1 MRNQRRSNSLQPINR
16 ASIIDPRSQ
25 EFSSLVSTNNLAQVL
40 LLQTTERHPLSTSSS
55 SSSSPAQSLERSP
68 PANRPITPVSQ
79 RTTSRPNRPPPPP
92 PRPPPYDGPIGPRF
106 DDIRIP
112 SHLLNDAR
120 PPFYTEQRLQRLLY
134 GLIPDPTTTRPHRSP
149 ITYEPTPTTRD
160 NIDLLN
166 DVKKLIIQAS
176 ELHQDIEVKLTRI
189 QLQLLRQDFERQD
202 EIERFSDL
210 H

>member
-16 ASIIDPRSQ
+16 ASIVDPQSQ
-25 EFSSLVSTNNLAQVL
+25 DFSSLVSTNNLAQVL

-55 SSSSPAQSLERSP
+55 SSSSPA
-68 PANRPITPVSQ
+68 NRPLTPVSQ
-79 RTTSRPNRPPPPP
+79 RTTSRPNRAPPPP
-92 PRPPPYDGPIGPRF
+92 PRPPPYDGPRF
-106 DDIRIP
+106 EHIRIP
-112 SHLLNDAR
+112 SHLLNDDR
-120 PPFYTEQRLQRLLY
+120 PTFYTEQRLQRLLY
-134 GLIPDPTTTRPHRSP
+134 GLIPDPTNTRPHRSP
-149 ITYEPTPTTRD
+149 LTFEPTRTARD

-202 EIERFSDL
+202 KIERFSDL

>member
-1 MRNQRRSNSLQPINR
+1 MRNPRRSHSLQPINR
-16 ASIIDPRSQ
+16 APIVNPQSQ

-40 LLQTTERHPLSTSSS
+40 LLQTTERNPSTSSS
-55 SSSSPAQSLERSP
+55 SSSSSVR
-68 PANRPITPVSQ
+68 RPITPVSQ

-92 PRPPPYDGPIGPRF
+92 PRPPPYDGPIF
-106 DDIRIP
+106 DHIRIP
-112 SHLLNDAR
+112 SHLLSEDR

-134 GLIPDPTTTRPHRSP
+134 GLIPDPANTRPRRSP
-149 ITYEPTPTTRD
+149 LTFEPTRTARD
-160 NIDLLN
+160 NIDLIN

-202 EIERFSDL
+202 EIDPFSDL

>member
-1 MRNQRRSNSLQPINR
+1 MRNQRRSHSLQPINR
-16 ASIIDPRSQ
+16 ASIVDPQSQ
-25 EFSSLVSTNNLAQVL
+25 EFSSLVSSNNLAQVL
-40 LLQTTERHPLSTSSS
+40 LQQTTDRHPLSTSSS
-55 SSSSPAQSLERSP
+55 SSSSQAPSLERSP
-68 PANRPITPVSQ
+68 PASR
-79 RTTSRPNRPPPPP
+79 RTTPRPNRPPPPP
-92 PRPPPYDGPIGPRF
+92 PRPPPYDGPIF
-106 DDIRIP
+106 DHIRIP
-112 SHLLNDAR
+112 SRLLNDAR

-134 GLIPDPTTTRPHRSP
+134 GIIPDPTITRPRRSP
-149 ITYEPTPTTRD
+149 LTFEPTRTARD

>member
-1 MRNQRRSNSLQPINR
+1 MRNQRRSHSLQPINR
-16 ASIIDPRSQ
+16 ATIVDPQSQ

-40 LLQTTERHPLSTSSS
+40 LHQTTERHPLSSSS
-55 SSSSPAQSLERSP
+55 SSSSPTPSLERSLP
-68 PANRPITPVSQ
+68 VNRQTTP
-79 RTTSRPNRPPPPP
+79 RPNRPPPPP
-92 PRPPPYDGPIGPRF
+92 PRPPPYDGPIF
-106 DDIRIP
+106 DHIRIH

-134 GLIPDPTTTRPHRSP
+134 GLIPDPTITRPHRSP
-149 ITYEPTPTTRD
+149 ITFEPTRTARD

-166 DVKKLIIQAS
+166 DVKTLIIQAS

>member
-1 MRNQRRSNSLQPINR
+1 MRNPRRSHSLQPINR
-16 ASIIDPRSQ
+16 APIVNPQSQ

-40 LLQTTERHPLSTSSS
+40 LLQTTERNPSTSSS
-55 SSSSPAQSLERSP
+55 SSSSSAR
-68 PANRPITPVSQ
+68 RPITPVSQ

-92 PRPPPYDGPIGPRF
+92 PRPPPYDGPIF
-106 DDIRIP
+106 DHIRIP
-112 SHLLNDAR
+112 SRLLNDAI
-120 PPFYTEQRLQRLLY
+120 PPFYAEQRLQRLLY
-134 GLIPDPTTTRPHRSP
+134 GLIPDPTNTRPHRSP
-149 ITYEPTPTTRD
+149 ITFEPTRTARD
-160 NIDLLN
+160 NIDLIN

-202 EIERFSDL
+202 EIDPFSDL

>member
-16 ASIIDPRSQ
+16 ASIVDPQSQ
-25 EFSSLVSTNNLAQVL
+25 QSLSLVSTNNLAQTL

-55 SSSSPAQSLERSP
+55 SSSSPA
-68 PANRPITPVSQ
+68 NRPLTPVSQ

-92 PRPPPYDGPIGPRF
+92 PRPPPYDGPRF
-106 DDIRIP
+106 EHIRIP
-112 SHLLNDAR
+112 SHLLNDDR
-120 PPFYTEQRLQRLLY
+120 PTFYTEQRLQRLLY
-134 GLIPDPTTTRPHRSP
+134 GLIPDPTNTRPHRSP
-149 ITYEPTPTTRD
+149 LTFEPTRTARD

-202 EIERFSDL
+202 EINPFSDL

>member
-55 SSSSPAQSLERSP
+55 SSSSPAQSLARSS

-79 RTTSRPNRPPPPP
+79 RTTSRPSRPPPPP

-106 DDIRIP
+106 DEIRIP
-112 SHLLNDAR
+112 SHLLNDTR
-120 PPFYTEQRLQRLLY
+120 HPFYTEQRLQRLLY
-134 GLIPDPTTTRPHRSP
+134 GLIPDPTNTRPHRSP
-149 ITYEPTPTTRD
+149 LTFEPTRTARD
-160 NIDLLN
+160 NINLL
-166 DVKKLIIQAS
+166 DDIKKLILQAS

-202 EIERFSDL
+202 EIQRFSDL